1 MTNHRQHEILLAF
14 LVTIFN
20 KDKGSPTLMVN
31 GENFITRMTLLFFGH
46 HICHYLAALPPHD
59 TGKISYL
66 NALGDLSSEG
76 ALTPEINA
84 GAAHIA
90 YPAK

>member
-1 MTNHRQHEILLAF
+1 MQLYEEGGF
-14 LVTIFN
+14 L
-20 KDKGSPTLMVN
+20 M
-31 GENFITRMTLLFFGH
+31 RMALLFLRY

-66 NALGDLSSEG
+66 YALGNLFSEG
-76 ALTPEINA
+76 ALTPGINA
-84 GAAHIA
+84 GAAYLA